1 MEPSREL
8 FAFID
13 SCNEAQ
19 CTGPKLLGSVVVVTT
34 HTFTAVS
41 TDGKSRRFGLTQAA
55 RTKRSVDEA
64 DDAHVRFKRS
74 AADQVFVAM
83 PDGE

>member
-41 TDGKSRRFGLTQAA
+41 TDGKSRHFGLTQAA
-55 RTKRSVDEA
+55 RTKRSVDKA
-64 DDAHVRFKRS
+64 DDAHVRVKRS